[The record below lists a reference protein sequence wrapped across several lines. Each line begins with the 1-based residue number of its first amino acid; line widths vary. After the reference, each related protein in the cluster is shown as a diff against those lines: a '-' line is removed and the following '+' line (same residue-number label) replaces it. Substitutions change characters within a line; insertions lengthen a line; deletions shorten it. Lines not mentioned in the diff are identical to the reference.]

1 MSIDAPIDTRPLRS
15 SFAGSVIA
23 PGEPG
28 WDESRRAFNLAVD
41 QRPAL
46 VAVAQDAR
54 DVAAV
59 VRFAAER
66 ELRVAPQA
74 TGHNPVPLGDLSRS
88 VLLKTGA
95 MNQFTIDA
103 AARRARVEAG
113 VKWGP
118 VCDAV
123 SPHGLAPL
131 SGSSRDVGVVGYT
144 LGGGLGWLGRK
155 HGLACNAVT
164 AIELVTA
171 DGALVR
177 ADRDNEP
184 ELFWALRGGGGSF
197 GVVTALEFE
206 LFPAQQ
212 IYAGAL
218 LFGFERASDVL
229 HAWREWCAT
238 TPDELTSTA
247 KLLQLPPLEE
257 IPEPLRGGS
266 FAVVTAAFLGSKADG
281 AALLEPLRALGP
293 QIDTFA
299 MVEPAALSYLA
310 MDPEDPMPF
319 SSGSQLLGELPRE
332 GIDAFVAAA
341 GPGSGS
347 TLGAAELRQLGGA
360 LARSHDDHG
369 ARDGLLGSYLS
380 FTGALV
386 ADPAL
391 APAVELEHERVRRA
405 LAMYEV
411 GQYLNFAER
420 AIEPERAFADHTLAR
435 LRAIRATHDGRNL
448 LHANHAIGA

>member
-1 MSIDAPIDTRPLRS
+1 M
-15 SFAGSVIA
+15 
-23 PGEPG
+23 
-28 WDESRRAFNLAVD
+28 
-41 QRPAL
+41 
-46 VAVAQDAR
+46 
-54 DVAAV
+54 
-59 VRFAAER
+59 
-66 ELRVAPQA
+66 
-74 TGHNPVPLGDLSRS
+74 
-88 VLLKTGA
+88 LLKTSA
-95 MNQFTIDA
+95 MNQFSIDA
-103 AARRARVEAG
+103 QARTARVEAG

-118 VCDAV
+118 VCDAI
-123 SPHGLAPL
+123 SPHALAPL
-131 SGSSRDVGVVGYT
+131 SGSARDVGVVGYT

-164 AIELVTA
+164 AVELVTA
-171 DGALVR
+171 DGEVVR
-177 ADRDNEP
+177 ADRNHEP
-184 ELFWALRGGGGSF
+184 ELFWALRGGGGNF
-197 GVVTALEFE
+197 GVVTALEFA
-206 LFPAQQ
+206 LFPAPQ

-218 LFGFERASDVL
+218 LFPFERASELL

-293 QIDTFA
+293 LMDTFA

-319 SSGSQLLGELPRE
+319 SSGSQLLGDLPAE
-332 GIDAFVAAA
+332 GIDAFVGAA

-360 LARSHDDHG
+360 LSRSHDDHG
-369 ARDGLLGSYLS
+369 VRDGLLGSYLS
-380 FTGALV
+380 FTAGLV
-386 ADPAL
+386 PDPAL
-391 APAVELEHERVRRA
+391 APTVELEHDRVRRA

-411 GQYLNFAER
+411 GQYLNFAEQPID
-420 AIEPERAFADHTLAR
+420 AGRAFGEPQLAR
-435 LRAIRATHDGRNL
+435 LRALRAAHDRGNV